1 MLPRDAASGHPP
13 IPAAPDPVQGY
24 SPAGQLLHLLTGY
37 WVSQAIHAAAV
48 LGVADHLGRRGRPVD
63 ELAAAIGADADA
75 LHRLLRALASVGVFA
90 EVAPRTYAQSPMGAL
105 LATGMPGNLR
115 DFARMQGDAW
125 HWDCWGGLADAVR
138 TGTPA
143 ITARFG
149 AADCFAH
156 LARHPASATVFDAA
170 MAGYA
175 SQAHAA
181 IAEIVPLE
189 HVRTI
194 VDVGGGTGAL
204 LATLVTAAP
213 AGTRGILFDR
223 ADVVAGAAPIL
234 AEHGVADRCA
244 VVAGDFFADVPPG
257 GDLYVMSSV
266 LHDWND
272 DDAVRILGRVRNAM
286 ATHARLVIVENV
298 IPADGSAHPA
308 QFIDLEM
315 LLVAAGRERTAT
327 EYATLLATAGLAMTE
342 VVATATSVSAI
353 IARRADTPR

>member
-1 MLPRDAASGHPP
+1 MHPRDAAPGQP
-13 IPAAPDPVQGY
+13 IPPAPDPVQGY

-37 WVSQAIHAAAV
+37 WVSQALHAAAV
-48 LGVADHLGRRGRPVD
+48 LGVADHLGRRGRTVD
-63 ELAAAIGADADA
+63 ELAGAIGANADA
-75 LHRLLRALASVGVFA
+75 LHRLLRALASVGVFT

-125 HWDCWGGLADAVR
+125 HWDCWGALAETVR

-149 AADCFAH
+149 APDCFAH
-156 LARHPASATVFDAA
+156 LARHPASAAVFDAA

-181 IAEIVPLE
+181 IAEIVSLSG
-189 HVRTI
+189 VRTI

-204 LATLVTAAP
+204 LAALVSAAP
-213 AGTRGILFDR
+213 GGTRGILFDR
-223 ADVVAGAAPIL
+223 ADVLAGAAPVL
-234 AEHGVADRCA
+234 AEHGVADRCT
-244 VVAGDFFADVPPG
+244 VVAGDFFRDVPSG
-257 GDLYVMSSV
+257 GDLYVMSSI

-272 DDAVRILGRVRNAM
+272 DDAMRILGRVRDAM
-286 ATHARLVIVENV
+286 PPHAHLVVVENV

-327 EYATLLATAGLAMTE
+327 EYAALLAAAGLAMID
-342 VVATATSVSAI
+342 VAATATSVSAI
-353 IARRADTPR
+353 TARRADAAR